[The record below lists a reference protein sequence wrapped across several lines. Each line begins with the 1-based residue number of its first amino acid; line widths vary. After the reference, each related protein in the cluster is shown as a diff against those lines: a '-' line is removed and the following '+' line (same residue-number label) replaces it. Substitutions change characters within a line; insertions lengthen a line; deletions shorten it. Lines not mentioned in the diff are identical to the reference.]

1 MFRNLAETAQAPL
14 ARDLAAAD
22 LAPLAEA
29 EEMALLR
36 EVAFFPRLV
45 EAAAQHREPH
55 RIAFYLNSL
64 AGSFHGLWTRG
75 NERPELRFLQPDAPA
90 LTRARL
96 AMLEAVRV
104 TLAAGLAILGVEP
117 VEELR

>member
-1 MFRNLAETAQAPL
+1 V
-14 ARDLAAAD
+14 LAAALATAD
-22 LAPLAEA
+22 LTALVEP
-29 EEMALLR
+29 EEVAILR

-45 EAAAQHREPH
+45 EAAARHREPH
-55 RIAFYLNSL
+55 RVAFYLHGL
-64 AGSFHGLWTRG
+64 ASAFHALWTRG
-75 NERPELRFLQPDAPA
+75 NERPELRFLQPEQPV

-104 TLAAGLAILGVEP
+104 TLAAGLAILGVTP